1 MNLLR
6 TVKYIDYALKALA
19 VVEGVLFMSDNNNL
33 EDARDKVEGALGEA
47 KDRAE
52 DAAGQVRDTA
62 GQARDKAQ
70 DTYNLAKGQFDQAKE
85 GSRKYREEIEVEGR
99 QLIDRVKELVQEGNV
114 RRLIIKDENG
124 KYLIEIPLTVGVV
137 AGSILALG
145 APVMAALGALAAL
158 VAHVKIEVQREDDSS
173 K

>member
-1 MNLLR
+1 MNVLR
-6 TVKYIDYALKALA
+6 TVRYIDYALKALA
-19 VVEGVLFMSDNNNL
+19 VVEGVLFMSDKNNL
-33 EDARDKVEGALGEA
+33 EDARDKVEDALGEA

-52 DAAGQVRDTA
+52 DAAGQVRDAA

-70 DTYNLAKGQFDQAKE
+70 DTYNQAKE

-99 QLIDRVKELVQEGNV
+99 QLLDRVKELVQEGNV

-158 VAHVKIEVQREDDSS
+158 VAHVKIEVVREEDTP
-173 K
+173 KK

>member
-1 MNLLR
+1 
-6 TVKYIDYALKALA
+6 
-19 VVEGVLFMSDNNNL
+19 MSDKNNL
-33 EDARDKVEGALGEA
+33 EDARDKVEDALGEA

-52 DAAGQVRDTA
+52 DAAGQVRDAA

-70 DTYNLAKGQFDQAKE
+70 DTYNQAKE

-99 QLIDRVKELVQEGNV
+99 QLLDRVKELVQEGNV

-158 VAHVKIEVQREDDSS
+158 VAHVKIEVVREEDTP
-173 K
+173 KK